1 MRLRTIA
8 WAATLSAFLCLGAPA
23 QTERR
28 KGPIIRQVDHILI
41 ESDDPESLFNLFAA
55 TLLLPEAWPVT
66 DSQGFVSGG
75 VGAGNT
81 NIEFFRYATQK
92 NAPKRKAAQ
101 AHYAGIAFEPYP
113 LSNSLREM
121 QVEGIPYSPPQPY
134 ISTLPKGSRGIAWTT
149 VALPS
154 YSKAGMSIFLYE
166 YSLEFL
172 KVDVRRKQLG
182 NRLLLN
188 GGGPLGIQSLR
199 EIIIEASSLEKGLSE
214 WRKLL
219 GSPASS
225 GLWQA
230 GGGPAIRIV
239 KGSQDRIQGMV
250 FRVES
255 LDRAKSYLREKQM
268 LGLETSREASI
279 KPSKVQGLLIRLAE

>member
-1 MRLRTIA
+1 MRLRKIA
-8 WAATLSAFLCLGAPA
+8 WAATLSAILCLWAPA
-23 QTERR
+23 QTGRR
-28 KGPIIRQVDHILI
+28 KGPIVRQVDHLLI
-41 ESDDPESLFNLFAA
+41 ESDDPESLFKLFAA
-55 TLLLPEAWPVT
+55 ALLLPEAWPVT

-81 NIEFFRYATQK
+81 NIEFFRYATPK
-92 NAPKRKAAQ
+92 NVPKRKAAQ

-121 QVEGIPYSPPQPY
+121 QVEGIPYSSPQPY
-134 ISTLPKGSRGIAWTT
+134 VSTLPKGTRGVAWTT

-154 YSKAGMSIFLYE
+154 HSKAGMSIFLYE
-166 YSLEFL
+166 YSPEFL

-199 EIIIEASSLEKGLSE
+199 EIIIEASSLEKSLSE

-219 GSPASS
+219 GSPASI
-225 GLWQA
+225 GLWQV
-230 GGGPAIRIV
+230 GSSPAIRIV
-239 KGSQDRIQGMV
+239 RGARDRIQRLI

-255 LDRAKSYLREKQM
+255 MDRAKSYLREKQM

-279 KPSKVQGLLIRLAE
+279 KPSKVQGLDLRLAE

>member
-1 MRLRTIA
+1 MRLRKIA
-8 WAATLSAFLCLGAPA
+8 WAATLSAVICLWAPA

-28 KGPIIRQVDHILI
+28 KGPIIRQVDHLLI
-41 ESDDPESLFNLFAA
+41 ESDAPETLFNLFAA

-81 NIEFFRYATQK
+81 NLEFFRYATQK
-92 NAPKRKAAQ
+92 NAPKRKVAQ

-134 ISTLPKGSRGIAWTT
+134 VSTLPKGTRGVAWTT

-166 YSLEFL
+166 YSQEFL

-199 EIIIEASSLEKGLSE
+199 EIIIESATYEKSLLE

-219 GSPASS
+219 GAPASS
-225 GLWQA
+225 GIWQA

-239 KGSQDRIQGMV
+239 KGSRDRIQGMV
-250 FRVES
+250 FKVES

-268 LGLETSREASI
+268 LGLESPREASL
-279 KPSKVQGLLIRLAE
+279 KPPQVQGLEIRLAK